1 MTAVRRG
8 TCGAAGA
15 ISRWMEVA
23 RQIIAT
29 ADASP
34 RVNIRTKIGLLSE
47 ITSVEIWDLSTRKK
61 ESRRTARSTAI
72 VRPATYT
79 SDPDPARPR
88 GSTVFLVQITCSVEE
103 RTLPIIT
110 SSIIRAGIGRRAGIG
125 KWTGRGLQF
134 GQGAT
139 QSIKSWEEEE
149 GEEGAK
155 K

>member
-1 MTAVRRG
+1 M
-8 TCGAAGA
+8 
-15 ISRWMEVA
+15 
-23 RQIIAT
+23 
-29 ADASP
+29 
-34 RVNIRTKIGLLSE
+34 
-47 ITSVEIWDLSTRKK
+47 
-61 ESRRTARSTAI
+61 
-72 VRPATYT
+72 
-79 SDPDPARPR
+79 
-88 GSTVFLVQITCSVEE
+88 QITCSVEE